1 VLPLNAAT
9 RPPDEAEVLFTVISN
24 GVTAADA
31 FPAASV
37 NEPNATDTAAA
48 PPTEGEAVN
57 VAVYDVL
64 LTDWKLLSVPNV
76 ALTPA
81 SSNVDVASLAV
92 NVTVDVPPEFTELGF
107 ALTVMVGKTPSIT
120 IAFAPPML
128 LELLG
133 TVDEVMVLPAVSS
146 TVPIVKLETVKS
158 EVVCPDETVYVPVSK
173 VPADAAVNVT
183 VIPVLSVTV
192 MVFPDL
198 IASLVV
204 AEMFTVA
211 PIA

>member
-1 VLPLNAAT
+1 VLPLKAAT
-9 RPPDEAEVLFTVISN
+9 RPPDDAEVLFTVISN
-24 GVTAADA
+24 GVTADDV
-31 FPAASV
+31 FPTTSV
-37 NEPNATDTAAA
+37 NDPDVTDTTAA
-48 PPTEGEAVN
+48 PPTDGEAVN

-64 LTDWKLLSVPNV
+64 LTVWKLLSVPNV
-76 ALTPA
+76 ALTSA

-92 NVTVDVPPEFTELGF
+92 NVTVDVPPEFTEIGF
-107 ALTVMVGKTPSIT
+107 ALTVIVGTTPSIT
-120 IAFAPPML
+120 IAFAPAML
-128 LELLG
+128 FEPLG

-146 TVPIVKLETVKS
+146 TVPMVKLETVKS
-158 EVVCPDETVYVPVSK
+158 EVVCPDETVYVPVSE

-183 VIPVLSVTV
+183 VVPVLSVTV